1 MSDAVVQPFKN
12 ANDTPNED
20 VVAALEEALDLA
32 RSGRMR
38 SVAIAATLTGHATF
52 TTYSTRDL
60 NEAIGLVGYLHHVL
74 CVRLSD
80 TPAD

>member
-1 MSDAVVQPFKN
+1 MSDSVVKPFRN
-12 ANDTPNED
+12 VNDAPDED
-20 VVAALEEALDLA
+20 VIAALEEALELA

-38 SVAIAATLTGHATF
+38 SVSIAATLTGHATY
-52 TTYSTRDL
+52 TTYHTRDL
-60 NEAIGLVGYLHHVL
+60 NEAIGLVGYLHHRL